1 MSKTENQGLP
11 WCSIT
16 RCRVLG
22 DLVGY
27 SLKTVRVAEKH
38 LAIHI
43 NQKVMNGKLDLYPQM
58 YPFQQ
63 QLRMDSSGRN
73 EEGAVSNVQS
83 LNHLRSLCFGFVP
96 VATRRSSQRI
106 PVIRRVAAAKHLL
119 ENRVGI
125 GFAACR
131 P

>member
-1 MSKTENQGLP
+1 MIAVPAWHYEAIQQATHSPVWRGLETIGVP
-11 WCSIT
+11 
-16 RCRVLG
+16 
-22 DLVGY
+22 
-27 SLKTVRVAEKH
+27 KKH

-43 NQKVMNGKLDLYPQM
+43 NQKVMSGKLDLYPQM

-63 QLRMDSSGRN
+63 QLRMDSDGRN

-83 LNHLRSLCFGFVP
+83 LIHLRNLCFGLDP

-106 PVIRRVAAAKHLL
+106 PVIRRVAAAQHLL
-119 ENRVGI
+119 EYGVGI
-125 GFAACR
+125 GFAACG